1 MRAKGPPLPVSTPR
15 PGAATRSNNPVVKA
29 KTRRASSAAKPPS
42 QRPHRTQAA
51 RSKEARESL
60 MQATI
65 DALIHRGY
73 NGLSIKEVASR
84 AGLSRGALAHHY
96 PTKGELVVAATA
108 AVYDEAL
115 LRGRRLALEAA
126 SVHDPVGNFAKD
138 CMSVYFDWPFLAA
151 LEIIMVARTDKALM
165 RQIEPVMQHYR
176 TETNATWLAVFRRAG
191 IKRADSERILN
202 LTLNLVRGIAVNS
215 LWQMDQARNKRLLRD
230 WTRQVDAQWRRD
242 GAARSTAVA

>member
-1 MRAKGPPLPVSTPR
+1 MSESKHR
-15 PGAATRSNNPVVKA
+15 PGPVARSKKPAVQA
-29 KTRRASSAAKPPS
+29 KTRRASSPAKPAPP
-42 QRPHRTQAA
+42 RPRRTQAA
-51 RSKEARESL
+51 RSKEARDSL

-176 TETNATWLAVFRRAG
+176 TETNVTWLAVFRRAG
-191 IKRADSERILN
+191 IKPAESERILN

-215 LWQMDQARNKRLLRD
+215 LWQVDQAQNKRLLRD
-230 WTRQVDAQWRRD
+230 WTKQVHLQLRRD
-242 GAARSTAVA
+242 GAAR